1 MKGRYNT
8 KQNHSSGTSFA
19 NGGWCKPLKVAPES
33 LNSLGIGGSGGA
45 DPPVRIRL
53 PFGKQTPH
61 KALHQG
67 SPRQPNGKS
76 RTKTLIFQGQ
86 KLKQ

>member
-19 NGGWCKPLKVAPES
+19 NEGRRKPLKVAPES

-53 PFGKQTPH
+53 PREANSSRSPAWVVRNEGKFVVYS
-61 KALHQG
+61 K
-67 SPRQPNGKS
+67 KY
-76 RTKTLIFQGQ
+76 
-86 KLKQ
+86 